1 MKYANADPSVVRSIK
16 QRGELKRDDFRINR
30 HRALASNLGM
40 ISPQTLRVCREGK
53 PKVCG

>member
-1 MKYANADPSVVRSIK
+1 MEYANADPSVVRSIK

-40 ISPQTLRVCREGK
+40 ISAQTLRVCRQGK